1 VWNVLKR
8 LRQERSRDAVS
19 ARKLEVAVAD
29 ELQHTDAPGSKNEN
43 IDEHF
48 VTARGINLH
57 DAIQAADE
65 TAVHHLI
72 RYEWAARCLADWP
85 LKSLLDLATGSGY
98 GASLHDSLRRYF
110 AIIVRLEDPEFPH
123 RDVFDLLAEGPVDYF
138 LKMNPVVCREPI
150 VVENP
155 YR

>member
-8 LRQERSRDAVS
+8 LRQERSRDAVP
-19 ARKLEVAVAD
+19 ARKPEVAVAD

-48 VTARGINLH
+48 VPARGINLH

-72 RYEWAARCLADWP
+72 RYEWAARCRKPTL
-85 LKSLLDLATGSGY
+85 
-98 GASLHDSLRRYF
+98 
-110 AIIVRLEDPEFPH
+110 
-123 RDVFDLLAEGPVDYF
+123 
-138 LKMNPVVCREPI
+138 
-150 VVENP
+150 VENP